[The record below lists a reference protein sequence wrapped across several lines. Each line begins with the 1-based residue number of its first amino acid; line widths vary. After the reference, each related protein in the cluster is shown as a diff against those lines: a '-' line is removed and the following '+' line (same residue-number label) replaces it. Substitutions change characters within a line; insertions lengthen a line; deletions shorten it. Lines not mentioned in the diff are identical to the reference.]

1 MRKIAIDVPEMANRD
16 VTWEVLSQQIRDLI
30 LLADATGR
38 IFYVSPAC
46 SQLGYR
52 QNDIVGRTGA
62 DFIHPD
68 ELGQFN
74 KNMATLLADHGAES
88 QCHEHWFRRKD
99 GSWVSLEGNPS
110 VIRGPEGQPV
120 GILTVLRDT
129 TGRSSAE
136 RTKSPPPD
144 VRSDAA

>member
-1 MRKIAIDVPEMANRD
+1 MRRIAIDVPDEVSRD
-16 VTWEVLSQQIRDLI
+16 VTWEVMSQQIKDLI

-46 SQLGYR
+46 SRLGYR
-52 QNDIVGRTGA
+52 QHDIVGRKAA

-68 ELGQFN
+68 ELAQFN
-74 KNMATLLADHGAES
+74 KNMAALVADDGAES

-110 VIRGPEGQPV
+110 ILRGPEGQPV

-129 TGRSSAE
+129 TGRGSSKRA
-136 RTKSPPPD
+136 KSPPP